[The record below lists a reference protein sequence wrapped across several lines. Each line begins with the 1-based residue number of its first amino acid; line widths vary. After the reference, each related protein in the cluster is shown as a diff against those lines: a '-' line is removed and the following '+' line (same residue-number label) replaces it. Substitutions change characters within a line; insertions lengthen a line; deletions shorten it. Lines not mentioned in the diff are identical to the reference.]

1 MKTKVKV
8 IFLAGEKNKPNWP
21 YINYDVDSRA
31 REVTGVLRQNLPE
44 IEFSPQ
50 VAYGREREK
59 VEKMVESEKGKYD
72 GYLIYMTSLWT
83 GIPEAIARK
92 GVPLVVADELYSGSG
107 EFLGFFSLVKRENLP
122 VVCVGSSNFN
132 DIIDTV
138 SLFPVLKKMKESRIL
153 VVANG
158 ESWGSRND
166 QVNRIKEIFGTDVVR
181 IDSDELR
188 SYYEKTDVKEA
199 EKYKNKWIN
208 ESLKVVEPDEE
219 EILKSAR
226 MHLALKKAMED
237 KKADAVTVDCLG
249 LYYSGKLFAY
259 PCLSFFQLNNEGS
272 TGVCEGDTD
281 STITQLL
288 IRHLTGRPA
297 YVSDPV
303 IDTATDQIIYAHCV
317 ATNRVYGPDGLANPY
332 IIRSHAE
339 DQKGASVQSIM
350 PLGEAITTIK
360 VSVTNNAFSIHQGR
374 SVGNVDEDRACRT
387 KLAVETDAQKVLDN
401 YHSEI
406 FGWHRVTFYGDYR
419 KQAIS
424 LATLYGLKIYQED
437 R

>member
-8 IFLAGEKNKPNWP
+8 VFPMNEKDRPSWP
-21 YINYDVDSRA
+21 YINYDVEGRA
-31 REVTGVLRQNLPE
+31 KEVIKVLKENLPD

-50 VAYGREREK
+50 IIQGREQEK
-59 VEKMVESEKGKYD
+59 AEKIIESERGKYD
-72 GYLIYMTSLWT
+72 GYLVYMTSLWT
-83 GIPEAIARK
+83 GIPEAIAKK

-107 EFLGFFSLVKRENLP
+107 GFLGVNSLVRKENLP
-122 VVCVGSSNFN
+122 VVCIGSSNFK
-132 DIIDTV
+132 DIMDMV
-138 SLFPVLKKMKESRIL
+138 SLFSILKKMKESRIL
-153 VVANG
+153 VVADG
-158 ESWGSRND
+158 ESWGSRNEY
-166 QVNRIKEIFGTDVVR
+166 VKKIKDIFGTDVVR
-181 IDSDELR
+181 MGSDELR

-199 EKYKNKWIN
+199 EKYKNKWIR
-208 ESLKVVEPDEE
+208 EALKVVEPDKE
-219 EILKSAR
+219 EILRSAR
-226 MHLALKKAMED
+226 MHLALKKAMKD

-272 TGVCEGDTD
+272 TGVCEGDLD

-288 IRHLTGRPA
+288 IRYLTGRPA

-303 IDTATDQIIYAHCV
+303 IDTATNQIIYAHCV

-339 DQKGASVQSIM
+339 DQKGASVQSLM
-350 PLGEAITTIK
+350 PAGEAITTIK
-360 VSVTNNAFSIHQGR
+360 VSAMKGAFSIHQGR

-387 KLAVETDAQKVLDN
+387 KLAVETEAQKVLDN

-419 KQAIS
+419 KQS
-424 LATLYGLKIYQED
+424 LGLATLYGLKIYQED
-437 R
+437 K